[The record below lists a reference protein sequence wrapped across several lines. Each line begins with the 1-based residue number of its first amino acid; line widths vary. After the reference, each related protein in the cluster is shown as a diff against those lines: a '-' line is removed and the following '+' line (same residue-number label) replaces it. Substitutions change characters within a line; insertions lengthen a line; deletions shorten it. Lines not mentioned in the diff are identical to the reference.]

1 VYDCRV
7 KWVFKIF
14 RWLVFLIVV
23 AIIIAILALNTVLK
37 AVTEKRIRDATG
49 MDAEIGKLS
58 FGLLTPT
65 VTLGDFKLYSPP
77 DFGGTPFLNI
87 SELHAEYDLKALR
100 KHELHLTLLR
110 LNLEEIDVVKNQA
123 GRTNVFSILGL
134 VRAKQPGASANT
146 NSVTWL
152 TGFKFTGVDL
162 MNISI
167 GKARLIDLKD
177 QNLNRW
183 VDISLENQIIKNVKS
198 PADLA
203 GLGALI
209 WLRGGHTVGL
219 PVSPP
224 GHNISTNSP

>member
-1 VYDCRV
+1 V

-23 AIIIAILALNTVLK
+23 LIIISVLSLNTVLK

-77 DFGGTPFLNI
+77 DFGGTPFLI
-87 SELHAEYDLKALR
+87 IPELHVEYDLKALR

-110 LNLEEIDVVKNQA
+110 LNLDEIDVVKNQA
-123 GRTNVFSILGL
+123 GRTNIFSVLAV
-134 VRAKQPGASANT
+134 VRVKQPGASANT
-146 NSVTWL
+146 NTVTWL
-152 TGFKFTGVDL
+152 TGFHFTGVDV

-167 GKARLIDLKD
+167 GKAKLIDLKD

-183 VDISLENQIIKNVKS
+183 VDIDLENQIIKNVKS

-209 WLRGGHTVGL
+209 WLRGGHMVGL
-219 PVSPP
+219 PVTPP
-224 GHNISTNSP
+224 KHNISTNSP

>member
-1 VYDCRV
+1 MYDCHV

-14 RWLVFLIVV
+14 KWIVFLIVV
-23 AIIIAILALNTVLK
+23 LIIISILSLNTALK

-65 VTLGDFKLYSPP
+65 VTFGDFKLYSPP
-77 DFGGTPFLNI
+77 DFGGTPFLKI
-87 SELHAEYDLKALR
+87 SELHAEYDREALK

-110 LNLEEIDVVKNQA
+110 LDLDEIDVVKNQA

-134 VRAKQPGASANT
+134 VRAKQPGVSANT
-146 NSVTWL
+146 NTVTWL
-152 TGFKFTGVDL
+152 TGFKFTGIDV

-183 VDISLENQIIKNVKS
+183 VDIGLENQVIKNVQT

-224 GHNISTNSP
+224 KHDLSANSP